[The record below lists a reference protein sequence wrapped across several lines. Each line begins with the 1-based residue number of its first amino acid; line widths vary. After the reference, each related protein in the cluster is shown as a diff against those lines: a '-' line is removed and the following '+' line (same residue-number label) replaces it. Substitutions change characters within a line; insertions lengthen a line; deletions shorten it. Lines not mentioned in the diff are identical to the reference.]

1 MAQGVA
7 VLTHRLPELTRL
19 PYAAMVGRR
28 QLTGGAL
35 AVLVFAALS
44 GTSPGLARAANPVQV
59 FTPVADSFVSAG
71 APRTNYGRARSLR
84 LRARPPDRA
93 LLRFR
98 VEGLRGGLLS
108 AQLRVFV
115 TGPGRA
121 ELQVRAVGPQR
132 WSERS
137 VSYRTAPG
145 VRRVVAEGRVRAGWM
160 TFDVS
165 GLVRG
170 AGVTQLA
177 LVARRGTVSVAS
189 RETGPKPRIRVETAP
204 VLIAAGDIAS
214 CRSLGDEATAE
225 LLEGAPATIA
235 ALGDL
240 AYPVGSAD
248 DFAGCFDPSWGLFRS
263 NTRPAAGNH
272 DYATPG
278 AAAYY
283 DYFGAAAGA
292 RGAGYYSYDLGSWHV
307 VVLNSNCRFVSCSA
321 GSLQETWLRSDL
333 ARHPTK
339 CTLAYFH
346 HPLFSST
353 VGTATP
359 AVQPLWQALYDAGA
373 DVVLNGHAHNY
384 QRFAAQAPSG
394 AADPARGIREFV
406 VGTGGNSHRPLGPP
420 VPNEET
426 ADDTTFGVLRLM
438 LVDGGY
444 LWRFVPSSGGIFTD
458 AGTGACH

>member
-1 MAQGVA
+1 MGGRGK
-7 VLTHRLPELTRL
+7 LIG
-19 PYAAMVGRR
+19 AAAA
-28 QLTGGAL
+28 AL
-35 AVLVFAALS
+35 AFAAVS
-44 GTSPGLARAANPVQV
+44 ATSPGLARGANPVQV

-71 APRTNYGRARSLR
+71 APHANYGGARSLR

-93 LLRFR
+93 FLRFR
-98 VEGLRGGLLS
+98 VAGLRGGVVS

-121 ELQVRAVGPQR
+121 DLQVRALGPQG
-132 WSERS
+132 WSERA
-137 VSYRTAPG
+137 VSYRAAPG
-145 VRRVVAEGRVRAGWM
+145 IRGVVAEGGARAGWA
-160 TFDVS
+160 TFDVTP
-165 GLVRG
+165 LVRG
-170 AGVTQLA
+170 AGLVQLA
-177 LVARRGTVSVAS
+177 LVARRGTASVAS

-204 VLIAAGDIAS
+204 ILLAAGDIGS
-214 CRSLGDEATAE
+214 CRSLGDEATAK
-225 LLEGAPATIA
+225 LLSGAPATIA

-240 AYPVGSAD
+240 AYPLGSAD
-248 DFAGCFDPSWGLFRS
+248 DFANCYDPSWGRFRA

-272 DYATPG
+272 DYATAGG
-278 AAAYY
+278 AAYF

-307 VVLNSNCRFVSCSA
+307 VVLNSNCRFVNCSA

-333 ARHPTK
+333 ALHRTQ

-359 AVQPLWQALYDAGA
+359 GVQPLWQALYDAGA
-373 DVVLNGHAHNY
+373 EIVLNGHAHNY
-384 QRFAAQAPSG
+384 QRFAPQTPSG

-406 VGTGGNSHRPLGPP
+406 VGTGGNSHHGAGPP
-420 VPNEET
+420 IANQET

-438 LVDGGY
+438 LLDGGY
-444 LWRFVPSSGGIFTD
+444 LWSFVPQSGGIFTD
-458 AGTGACH
+458 AGTGTCH